1 MRHSGPVRGCLR
13 MAILTRE
20 RLVVRR
26 VQVAVRTDR
35 AIMRNAEIGVIKGR
49 PQPARSHP
57 GGVAGQA
64 GGWIQRGYAVRHG
77 PALGS
82 RALPGRLLGTITIR
96 VRRRETNA
104 AYG

>member
-57 GGVAGQA
+57 RSVAG
-64 GGWIQRGYAVRHG
+64 
-77 PALGS
+77 
-82 RALPGRLLGTITIR
+82 
-96 VRRRETNA
+96 
-104 AYG
+104 